1 MEKSELLALYIDQG
15 MSVTS
20 IASQLECSTNR
31 INYWLAKHSI
41 KKRSI
46 SEAIYLHNNP
56 NGDPFTMRPVKS
68 VKDAML
74 VGLGIGLY
82 WGEGTKANK
91 YSVRLGNTDPDLLNK
106 FIEFLTY
113 SCGVNKDNLKF
124 GLQIFTDINLEEALT
139 YWENKLKIK
148 RSQFYKTTV
157 TISGSIGS
165 YRKKSLYGVVTVY
178 YHNKKLRDIIVSMLP
193 R

>member
-1 MEKSELLALYIDQG
+1 MKKSELLALYIDQK

-20 IASQLECSTNR
+20 IARQLGCSTNR
-31 INYWLAKHSI
+31 INYWLAKYSI

-56 NGDPFTMRPVKS
+56 NGDPFTIRPVKS
-68 VKDAML
+68 VSDAML

-113 SCGVNKDNLKF
+113 SCGVDKDSLKF
-124 GLQIFTDINLEEALT
+124 GLQIFTDIDPEEALT
-139 YWENKLKIK
+139 YWQNKLAIK

-178 YHNKKLRDIIVSMLP
+178 YHNKKLRDTIVSMLP